1 VEHNPL
7 AQPLPLLA
15 ERTFGQ
21 VGFDADLSAGHQL
34 VYRAAIGYTVQFVA
48 LGVGQYALEG
58 QFDVQGIFAFLLL
71 AVIAFDLD
79 RDTGQRD
86 VFLFGVHL
94 QGHGLAGAEGGVEV
108 VMGFWRSAFAADIF
122 GYIGKQFVLIDLDAV
137 TKTFGGNGIDGNSH
151 GKPRR
156 LQENHSIKKDPE
168 VIEHSCK
175 FAFHFLALMNPRPCC
190 GVYAVPTFRR
200 SPVPLFRY
208 SVACLLVFAC
218 HVASAREYA
227 YSDAHLHYV
236 DFFQE
241 TAGMPKLLKAMADN
255 CIEHVMIS
263 GIPVAKKWH
272 EDEPKRP
279 RYYAGDDADAY
290 WYSATDVIVAAAVNS
305 LPPGQRQYFHPFLS
319 GFNPND
325 KNSAAHIQ
333 RMLDL
338 NPGLWQGIGE
348 VFTRHDDLTAL
359 TSGDTPRANN
369 EAMTRIYHLAAEN
382 DLPVMLHSN
391 ITSKRE
397 KNPLYLAEVEEP
409 LRNHP
414 HTRFIWAH
422 AGTSAEIHRHQ
433 TRLDFLL
440 PTLTRM
446 LEAYPNLFVDL
457 SWSMLTPYLLDEQG
471 KPRGEWLK
479 LVERFPERFMLGS
492 DVVGRF
498 NKLGKEMRGFDPFL
512 DALPEDVARKVARD
526 NFLAILPRSL

>member
-1 VEHNPL
+1 MLWTRVSFALML
-7 AQPLPLLA
+7 AA
-15 ERTFGQ
+15 
-21 VGFDADLSAGHQL
+21 SS
-34 VYRAAIGYTVQFVA
+34 
-48 LGVGQYALEG
+48 
-58 QFDVQGIFAFLLL
+58 L
-71 AVIAFDLD
+71 AVQA
-79 RDTGQRD
+79 RD
-86 VFLFGVHL
+86 
-94 QGHGLAGAEGGVEV
+94 
-108 VMGFWRSAFAADIF
+108 
-122 GYIGKQFVLIDLDAV
+122 
-137 TKTFGGNGIDGNSH
+137 
-151 GKPRR
+151 
-156 LQENHSIKKDPE
+156 
-168 VIEHSCK
+168 
-175 FAFHFLALMNPRPCC
+175 
-190 GVYAVPTFRR
+190 
-200 SPVPLFRY
+200 
-208 SVACLLVFAC
+208 
-218 HVASAREYA
+218 YA

-241 TAGMPKLLKAMADN
+241 TAGMDKLLKAMAEN
-255 CIEHVMIS
+255 RIEHVMIS

-290 WYSATDVIVAAAVNS
+290 WYSATDVIVAAAVNK
-305 LPPGQRQYFHPFLS
+305 LAPEQRRHFHPFLA

-397 KNPLYLAEVEEP
+397 RNPLYLAEVEQP

-422 AGTSAEIHRHQ
+422 AGTSKEIHRHQ
-433 TRLDFLL
+433 VQMDFLL
-440 PTLTRM
+440 PTLSRL
-446 LEAYPNLFVDL
+446 LEAYPNLYIDL
-457 SWSMLTPYLLDEQG
+457 SWSVLTPYLLDDAG
-471 KPRGEWLK
+471 TPRPEWVK
-479 LVERFPERFMLGS
+479 LVERFPDRFMLGS

-498 NKLGKEMRGFDPFL
+498 NKLGKEMRRFDPFL
-512 DALPEDVARKVARD
+512 DALPEDVAHKVARD
-526 NFLAILPRSL
+526 NLLAILPKSTRNEGAH

>member
-1 VEHNPL
+1 MSL
-7 AQPLPLLA
+7 Y
-15 ERTFGQ
+15 R
-21 VGFDADLSAGHQL
+21 LSL
-34 VYRAAIGYTVQFVA
+34 
-48 LGVGQYALEG
+48 
-58 QFDVQGIFAFLLL
+58 
-71 AVIAFDLD
+71 
-79 RDTGQRD
+79 
-86 VFLFGVHL
+86 
-94 QGHGLAGAEGGVEV
+94 
-108 VMGFWRSAFAADIF
+108 
-122 GYIGKQFVLIDLDAV
+122 
-137 TKTFGGNGIDGNSH
+137 
-151 GKPRR
+151 
-156 LQENHSIKKDPE
+156 
-168 VIEHSCK
+168 
-175 FAFHFLALMNPRPCC
+175 
-190 GVYAVPTFRR
+190 
-200 SPVPLFRY
+200 
-208 SVACLLVFAC
+208 ACLLVFAGN
-218 HVASAREYA
+218 VSAREYT

-241 TAGMPKLLKAMADN
+241 SAGMAKLLTAMQDN
-255 CIEHVMIS
+255 SIEHVMIS

-290 WYSATDVIVAAAVNS
+290 WYSATDVIVADAVQK
-305 LPPGQRQYFHPFLS
+305 LPAEKRPYFHPFLS

-338 NPGLWQGIGE
+338 YPGLWQGIGE

-369 EAMTRIYHLAAEN
+369 EAMTKIYHLAAEN

-397 KNPLYLAEVEEP
+397 KNPLYLKEIEEP

-433 TRLDFLL
+433 TQLSFLL

-446 LEAYPNLFVDL
+446 LEAYPNLFIDL

-471 KPRGEWLK
+471 TPRAEWLA
-479 LVERFPERFMLGS
+479 LVEKYPERFMLGS

-498 NKLGKEMRGFDPFL
+498 NKLGEEIHSFKPFL
-512 DALPEDVARKVARD
+512 DALPEDVAKKS
-526 NFLAILPRSL
+526 LEITSWRSCRERCSSPAKLR